1 MPYSIPESAIAEGS
15 RWWDVRAARQRL
27 RGARLV
33 RRSGPLGLVLCAPV
47 ILLGLLAPWLAPSD
61 PAVIVGPALLPPSGA
76 HWLGTDALGRDLLS
90 GIIFGARTSLILGV
104 VVGAIAFVIGTAVGI
119 VASYEGG
126 WTDDLL
132 MRGTEFFQVIPRF
145 FLAIM
150 TIALFG
156 PGLDRVIVVL
166 GLTSWTT
173 IARVTRAE
181 SLALMERDFIR
192 AARATGATDMRVIT
206 RALLPNVLPAAVV
219 VLGLV
224 VGQVLLIEASLGFI
238 GLGDPNLVSW
248 GGQAGQANTLLRV
261 AWWLPLFPGAAIA
274 ITVLGCN
281 LLADALM
288 ASPRD
293 R

>member
-1 MPYSIPESAIAEGS
+1 M
-15 RWWDVRAARQRL
+15 
-27 RGARLV
+27 
-33 RRSGPLGLVLCAPV
+33 LCAPV
-47 ILLGLLAPWLAPSD
+47 VLLGLFAPWLAPSD
-61 PAVIVGPALLPPSGA
+61 PAVIAGPALLPPSAA
-76 HWLGTDALGRDLLS
+76 HWMGTDALGRDLLS

-104 VVGAIAFVIGTAVGI
+104 VVGAMAFFIGTAVGTM
-119 VASYEGG
+119 ASYKGG
-126 WTDDLL
+126 GADDLL

-181 SLALMERDFIR
+181 SLTLMERDFIR
-192 AARATGATDMRVIT
+192 AARATGATDWRIIT
-206 RALLPNVLPAAVV
+206 RQLLPNVLPAALV

-248 GGQAGQANTLLRV
+248 GGQAGQANAFLRV
-261 AWWLPLFPGAAIA
+261 AWWLPLFPGVAIA

-281 LLADALM
+281 LLADALTD
-288 ASPRD
+288 STRD